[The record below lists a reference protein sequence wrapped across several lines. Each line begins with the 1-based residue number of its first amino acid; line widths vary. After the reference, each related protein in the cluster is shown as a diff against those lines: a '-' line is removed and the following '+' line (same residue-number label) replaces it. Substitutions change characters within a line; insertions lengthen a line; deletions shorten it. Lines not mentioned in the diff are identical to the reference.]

1 MQWPFQTFSSKLN
14 SVLYIELFSKLVGP
28 KVLDF
33 ISYRPVSELLDGWL
47 KTNKIKAQKK
57 AQPNLGGG
65 GVSIGEEL
73 VPGGVANVGG
83 GVSDGRSLYGGISVR
98 GVANI
103 R

>member
-57 AQPNLGGG
+57 STTQPGWGRSQHWG
-65 GVSIGEEL
+65 GVSARGS
-73 VPGGVANVGG
+73 GQRW
-83 GVSDGRSLYGGISVR
+83 GRSQ
-98 GVANI
+98 
-103 R
+103 